1 MSVATYPDTPS
12 ARDRWVL
19 DRREPAQPHDPWT
32 PVGFFVEGERAHSGE
47 VVPVATVLLTNREC
61 PFRCA
66 MCDLWQQM
74 LADTVPSGA
83 ILAQL
88 DYALARLPPTR
99 QVKLYNAGSFFDPR
113 AIPQHDLS
121 ALAKRLRNFER
132 VIVEC
137 HPAFLGDECTQ
148 FAGRLEGKLE
158 VAIGLETAHPETL
171 DRLNKRM
178 TLEQFE
184 RAAEFLAQREITLRV
199 FVLVRPPFLPAEHAA
214 EWTQRSAEFAFEC
227 GAMAVSLIPT
237 RPGNG
242 ALEALREQGL
252 YSPPHLS
259 ELEAAH
265 AAAIAP
271 DRGRVFADT
280 WDLERFSDCPACFP
294 ARLNRL
300 RTMNEEQSVL
310 PPIRCPAC
318 G

>member
-1 MSVATYPDTPS
+1 MSVATYPDTPA

-19 DRREPAQPHDPWT
+19 ERRGPAQPHDPWK
-32 PVGFFVEGERAHSGE
+32 PVGFFVEDERAPSGE
-47 VVPVATVLLTNREC
+47 IVPSATVLLTNREC

-66 MCDLWQQM
+66 MCDLWQHM
-74 LADTVPSGA
+74 LAEAVPSGA

-88 DYALARLPPTR
+88 DYALARLPTAR

-113 AIPQHDLS
+113 AIPHQDLD
-121 ALAKRLRNFER
+121 AVATRLEGFER

-137 HPAFLGDECTQ
+137 HPAFLGNECTQ
-148 FAGRLEGKLE
+148 FADRLDGKLE

-178 TLEQFE
+178 TVAQFE
-184 RAAEFLAQREITLRV
+184 RAAEFLAQRRIDLRV
-199 FVLVRPPFLPAEHAA
+199 FVLVRPPFLSAEDAA
-214 EWTQRSAEFAFEC
+214 EWTQRSVVLAFEC
-227 GAMAVSLIPT
+227 GATAVSLIPT

-265 AAAIAP
+265 AAAIGLH
-271 DRGRVFADT
+271 RGRVFADL
-280 WDLERFSDCPACFP
+280 WDLEQFSDCQVCFP
-294 ARLNRL
+294 ARLDRL
-300 RTMNEEQSVL
+300 RMMNRNQSIL
-310 PPIRCPAC
+310 PPIRCRDC